1 MEYCRYVNNKIMS
14 SVSSV
19 SATNVLQ
26 KKLFKNIIKV
36 CDLAWQ
42 DFNPHMW
49 VSRGLYDKGLAFC
62 VISKN
67 SYKEKNSTVTSPVS
81 KLI

>member
-1 MEYCRYVNNKIMS
+1 MS
-14 SVSSV
+14 ACAQSKEGNLEN
-19 SATNVLQ
+19 AC
-26 KKLFKNIIKV
+26 FKNIIKV